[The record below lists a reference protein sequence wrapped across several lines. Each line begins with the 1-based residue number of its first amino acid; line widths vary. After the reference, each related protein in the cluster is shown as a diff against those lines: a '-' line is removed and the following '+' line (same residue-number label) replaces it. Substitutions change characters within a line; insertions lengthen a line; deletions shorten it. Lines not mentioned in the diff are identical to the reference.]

1 MPEGAVKVAGQARRK
16 LGRQTVAFAHPPRIG
31 AVASIAGPTEGQGPL
46 GGLFD
51 EVCPD
56 SLLGMKTWEQAESRL
71 VEKAVGTVLTK
82 AGLQQGDIDLLI
94 CGDLLNQLAASIF
107 AGRGMDMPFLGVY
120 AACACWTESLALA
133 GVLLDGG
140 YADRVAVAVS
150 SHHLTA
156 ERQFRYPTEFGV
168 QRPPTATWTATG
180 AGAAVL
186 HADGEGPR
194 LTHATWGRLMDLGL
208 KDPYDMGSAMAPAA
222 ADTIVQHMNDT
233 GRGPGDYDLIIT
245 GDLGRVGKPI
255 AADLIGQAGHDVSG
269 VLDDCGIRLY
279 DQAKQDVHAGGS
291 GCACSALT
299 FAADLFPDL
308 LAGRLNRVLFV
319 STGAMF
325 STTTYQQ
332 GETIPAIAYAVAI
345 ERPEE

>member
-1 MPEGAVKVAGQARRK
+1 MSVKTQAPKK
-16 LGRQTVAFAHPPRIG
+16 LGRQTVAFANPPRIA
-31 AVASIAGPTEGQGPL
+31 AVASVAGPMEGKGPL

-56 SLLGMKTWEQAESRL
+56 TLLGLKSWEQAESRL
-71 VEKAVGTVLTK
+71 VEKAVGTALTK

-94 CGDLLNQLAASIF
+94 GGDLLNQLAASTF
-107 AGRGMDMPFLGVY
+107 AGRAMDMPFLGVY
-120 AACACWTESLALA
+120 AACACWSESMCLAAALI
-133 GVLLDGG
+133 DGG
-140 YADRVAVAVS
+140 YAEKVVIAVS

-168 QRPPTATWTATG
+168 QRPPTSTWTATG

-186 HADGEGPR
+186 AADGEGPR
-194 LTHATWGRLMDLGL
+194 VTHATWGRLMDLGL

-222 ADTIVQHMNDT
+222 ADTIIQHLKDT
-233 GRGPGDYDLIIT
+233 ARSPRDYDLVIT

-255 AADLIGQAGHDVSG
+255 AAELIGQVGFDVAE
-269 VLDDCGIRLY
+269 VFDDCGLRLY
-279 DQAKQDVHAGGS
+279 DHAKQDVHAGAS

-299 FAADLFPDL
+299 FAADLYPDL
-308 LAGRLNRVLFV
+308 LAGRLNRILLV

-332 GETIPAIAYAVAI
+332 GESIPSIAYAVAI
-345 ERPEE
+345 ERPGE